1 MASDK
6 AIVIITKLL
15 EELNDYGRDNPNLD
29 EIGVALETA
38 IQALR
43 DKEK

>member
-1 MASDK
+1 MANDK
-6 AIVIITKLL
+6 AVSILTKLL
-15 EELNDYGRDNPNLD
+15 EDLNDYGRDNPNLD
-29 EIGVALETA
+29 EIGEAFETA